1 MEIQI
6 AAMDNLD
13 PGLIALKLAELRIE
27 HRDLDDAIS
36 RLVGKP
42 GVDDLQLR
50 RMKKRK
56 LQIKDVISKLESR
69 LIPDMDA

>member
-1 MEIQI
+1 
-6 AAMDNLD
+6 MDNLD
-13 PGLIALKLAELRIE
+13 PGLIALKLTELRVE

-36 RLVGKP
+36 RLVNEP
-42 GVDDLQLR
+42 SVDDLQLR